1 MKMKWMMAGF
11 QGSRPF
17 LFYKKL
23 FFCVIS
29 VTFLA
34 LFPAAAVHAEP
45 VKIVID
51 PGHGGENL
59 GGQYGSYTEKYMT
72 MVVAEAMVEELEK
85 YEGIEV
91 YLTRTDDTELSL
103 QKRWRQIFCSACIS
117 ICRKNI
123 RYTERKSGYPLSEN
137 VMRRE
142 KVSGICV

>member
-59 GGQYGSYTEKYMT
+59 GGQYG
-72 MVVAEAMVEELEK
+72 
-85 YEGIEV
+85 
-91 YLTRTDDTELSL
+91 
-103 QKRWRQIFCSACIS
+103 
-117 ICRKNI
+117 
-123 RYTERKSGYPLSEN
+123 RYTE
-137 VMRRE
+137 
-142 KVSGICV
+142 I